1 MGTSLSFFGLFT
13 PSSRK
18 SRSSRRLPRRKLELT
33 PQCEQLEIKIAPA
46 TFTWTGAS
54 SPQWSNAGNW
64 LENGASTTN
73 VPGSSDAVV
82 FGAEASN
89 LTNVN
94 DISGEQVQSI
104 NIQATG
110 YDIFGNG
117 VTLTNGLTDSSSAGD
132 SSLNIDITMNPG
144 SASFP
149 IQLTGAGTLNLA
161 GGLSGNL
168 SGGGL
173 AISGP
178 GVLALEGSRADTYSG
193 PTTLSS
199 SVTVELNKLG
209 ANAAIPGDLVIN
221 SGANLT
227 FLSDNQIADAS
238 TVTLNDSTLNLSNY
252 SDTISSLV
260 LDGTGAASVTTGSKT
275 LSLLG
280 DVTASADATISGSL
294 SLAVGTHTFDVDS
307 GQNLT
312 VSATVGGSGGLN
324 ETGAGTLTLNATNSY
339 AGTTE
344 VTGGTLLMGAANVL
358 PATTALTVDPGSTLE
373 LAGFDQTVSS
383 LSGSGDGQINLGSS
397 APTTLTVG
405 DATDT
410 TFAGVIEGAGG
421 LTKQGAGTLTLT
433 GANTFTGATDI
444 TAGTLMVNGSL
455 DSLSAVTVQAGAT
468 LSGSGTLGNVDDWGT
483 IAPGDASNTGVLT
496 VNDVVFET
504 GSTYQV
510 ALATPS
516 NGVLNVSGTA
526 DFSGATLSASMTL
539 PAFSPLTLVQNSSGR
554 SFGSSGFVNLP
565 DGSYL
570 SIGGNSYLSNYDYN
584 VSPHSD
590 DVVLINVQN
599 TTTIVQSSNLST
611 TYGDPVTFT
620 AIVSGGASTPT
631 GGVVFEADGSFLGD
645 GTNQGSGTWTY
656 TTSTLSAIG
665 HQIQAV
671 YQGDSLH
678 GPSTSAPITQ
688 SVAKATAIIT
698 SDPTAGSITYGQTL
712 ADSKLSGGTASVAGS
727 FAWTTPATAPGLGST
742 SESVTF
748 TPTDTADYNDATA
761 SVLINVQKAT
771 PVITWNDPADIT
783 YGTAL
788 SGTQLNATTPV
799 AGSFVYSPV
808 AGTVLSAGPAQ
819 TLSTTFTPTDTADY
833 NDATASVLINV
844 QKATPVI
851 TWSDPA
857 DITYG
862 TALSGTQ
869 LNATTP
875 VAGSFVYS
883 PVAGTVLGAG
893 LQQAL
898 NTTFTPTDTADYN
911 DATASVLINVQK
923 ATPVITWSDPAD
935 ITYGTAL
942 SGTQLNATTPV
953 AGSFVYSP
961 VAGTVLGA
969 GLQQALNTTFTPT
982 DTADYNDATASVLI
996 NVQKATPVIT
1006 WSDPADITYG
1016 TALSGTQL
1024 NATTPVAGSFVYSP
1038 VAGTVLGAGLQQ
1050 ALNTTF
1056 TPTDTADYNDATASV
1071 LINVQKATPVITWSD
1086 PADITYGTALSGT
1099 QLNATTPVAGSF
1111 VYSPV
1116 AGTVLGAGLQQALNT
1131 TFTPTDTADYND
1143 ATASVLI
1150 NVQKATPVIT
1160 WSDPAD
1166 ITYGTALSGTQL
1178 NATTPVAGS
1187 FVYSPVAG
1195 TVLGAGLQQA
1205 LNTTFTPTDTADYND
1220 ATASVLINVQKATPV
1235 ITWSDPADITYGTAL
1250 SGTQLN
1256 ATTPVAGSFV
1266 YSPVAGTVLG
1276 AGLQQALNTTFTPT
1290 DTADYNDATASVLIN
1305 VQKATPVITWSDP
1318 ADITYGTA
1326 LSGTQ
1331 LNATTPVAGSFVYS
1345 PVAGTVLGAGLQQAL
1360 NTTFTP
1366 TDTADYNDATA
1377 SVLINVQK
1385 ATPVITWSDPADIT
1399 YGTALSGTQLNATT
1413 PVAGSFVYSPVAGTV
1428 LGAGLQQALNTTFT
1442 PTDTAD
1448 YSDATASVLINVQQA
1463 TPTFSGLTAS
1473 QTITYGTT
1481 TIDVAGTLSS
1491 PTASPVGQDVTIT
1504 IDSVATT
1511 AIVGA
1516 GGSFTATIDTATV
1529 PASATPYVIAY
1540 DYAGDANFQS
1550 ASDSTTTLTV
1560 NQATAT
1566 FSGLTGSQTI
1576 TYGTATI
1583 DVAGTLSSPTPIP
1596 AGEDVTVTIDVA
1608 ATTAVVGDGGSFTA
1622 TIDTATL
1629 AASATPY
1636 TIAYGYAGDANFQA
1650 ASDSTTTLTVNKAQ
1664 ATILVTPYT
1673 VTYDGNAHTATGTA
1687 TGVNGGSLSGLDL
1700 SGTTHTN
1707 AGTYSDTW
1715 TFSDPNYVSQTGTV
1729 TDTIVQANAPAT
1741 LNQVLVDEDY
1751 RVFLNR
1757 AAEPAGLTNWSTQL
1771 NNGATPNSIGM
1782 AIANSTESQTDI
1794 VTNDYQNFLNRAPD
1808 SGGLASWLGQL
1819 QSGRTPDQVAAGI
1832 LGSAEYF
1839 KDNGSTNQG
1848 FVSAL
1853 YQSVLGRTPDSGG
1866 NAAWL
1871 NALASGVSRTQV
1883 AFDFLTSPEAAAM
1896 QVTSA
1901 DYSGILN
1908 RSPDTGGLN
1917 SWVTTL
1923 TGRSPSLTNQ
1933 QVTVNFIDSTENI
1946 NRIDAAIAQMP
1957 DATVDQVAM
1966 SLLGPPDRDSQ
1977 GG

>member
-1 MGTSLSFFGLFT
+1 M
-13 PSSRK
+13 
-18 SRSSRRLPRRKLELT
+18 
-33 PQCEQLEIKIAPA
+33 
-46 TFTWTGAS
+46 
-54 SPQWSNAGNW
+54 
-64 LENGASTTN
+64 
-73 VPGSSDAVV
+73 
-82 FGAEASN
+82 
-89 LTNVN
+89 
-94 DISGEQVQSI
+94 
-104 NIQATG
+104 
-110 YDIFGNG
+110 
-117 VTLTNGLTDSSSAGD
+117 
-132 SSLNIDITMNPG
+132 
-144 SASFP
+144 
-149 IQLTGAGTLNLA
+149 TGAGTLNLA

-788 SGTQLNATTPV
+788 RRDAAGRHAPV
-799 AGSFVYSPV
+799 CR
-808 AGTVLSAGPAQ
+808 
-819 TLSTTFTPTDTADY
+819 
-833 NDATASVLINV
+833 
-844 QKATPVI
+844 
-851 TWSDPA
+851 
-857 DITYG
+857 
-862 TALSGTQ
+862 ALR
-869 LNATTP
+869 
-875 VAGSFVYS
+875 VH
-883 PVAGTVLGAG
+883 
-893 LQQAL
+893 
-898 NTTFTPTDTADYN
+898 
-911 DATASVLINVQK
+911 
-923 ATPVITWSDPAD
+923 
-935 ITYGTAL
+935 
-942 SGTQLNATTPV
+942 
-953 AGSFVYSP
+953 
-961 VAGTVLGA
+961 
-969 GLQQALNTTFTPT
+969 
-982 DTADYNDATASVLI
+982 
-996 NVQKATPVIT
+996 
-1006 WSDPADITYG
+1006 
-1016 TALSGTQL
+1016 
-1024 NATTPVAGSFVYSP
+1024 
-1038 VAGTVLGAGLQQ
+1038 
-1050 ALNTTF
+1050 
-1056 TPTDTADYNDATASV
+1056 
-1071 LINVQKATPVITWSD
+1071 
-1086 PADITYGTALSGT
+1086 
-1099 QLNATTPVAGSF
+1099 
-1111 VYSPV
+1111 
-1116 AGTVLGAGLQQALNT
+1116 
-1131 TFTPTDTADYND
+1131 
-1143 ATASVLI
+1143 
-1150 NVQKATPVIT
+1150 
-1160 WSDPAD
+1160 
-1166 ITYGTALSGTQL
+1166 
-1178 NATTPVAGS
+1178 
-1187 FVYSPVAG
+1187 
-1195 TVLGAGLQQA
+1195 
-1205 LNTTFTPTDTADYND
+1205 
-1220 ATASVLINVQKATPV
+1220 
-1235 ITWSDPADITYGTAL
+1235 
-1250 SGTQLN
+1250 
-1256 ATTPVAGSFV
+1256 
-1266 YSPVAGTVLG
+1266 
-1276 AGLQQALNTTFTPT
+1276 
-1290 DTADYNDATASVLIN
+1290 
-1305 VQKATPVITWSDP
+1305 
-1318 ADITYGTA
+1318 
-1326 LSGTQ
+1326 
-1331 LNATTPVAGSFVYS
+1331 
-1345 PVAGTVLGAGLQQAL
+1345 
-1360 NTTFTP
+1360 
-1366 TDTADYNDATA
+1366 
-1377 SVLINVQK
+1377 
-1385 ATPVITWSDPADIT
+1385 
-1399 YGTALSGTQLNATT
+1399 
-1413 PVAGSFVYSPVAGTV
+1413 
-1428 LGAGLQQALNTTFT
+1428 
-1442 PTDTAD
+1442 
-1448 YSDATASVLINVQQA
+1448 
-1463 TPTFSGLTAS
+1463 
-1473 QTITYGTT
+1473 
-1481 TIDVAGTLSS
+1481 
-1491 PTASPVGQDVTIT
+1491 
-1504 IDSVATT
+1504 
-1511 AIVGA
+1511 A
-1516 GGSFTATIDTATV
+1516 GG
-1529 PASATPYVIAY
+1529 
-1540 DYAGDANFQS
+1540 G
-1550 ASDSTTTLTV
+1550 
-1560 NQATAT
+1560 
-1566 FSGLTGSQTI
+1566 
-1576 TYGTATI
+1576 
-1583 DVAGTLSSPTPIP
+1583 
-1596 AGEDVTVTIDVA
+1596 
-1608 ATTAVVGDGGSFTA
+1608 
-1622 TIDTATL
+1622 
-1629 AASATPY
+1629 
-1636 TIAYGYAGDANFQA
+1636 
-1650 ASDSTTTLTVNKAQ
+1650 
-1664 ATILVTPYT
+1664 
-1673 VTYDGNAHTATGTA
+1673 
-1687 TGVNGGSLSGLDL
+1687 
-1700 SGTTHTN
+1700 
-1707 AGTYSDTW
+1707 
-1715 TFSDPNYVSQTGTV
+1715 
-1729 TDTIVQANAPAT
+1729 
-1741 LNQVLVDEDY
+1741 
-1751 RVFLNR
+1751 
-1757 AAEPAGLTNWSTQL
+1757 
-1771 NNGATPNSIGM
+1771 NGAERG
-1782 AIANSTESQTDI
+1782 
-1794 VTNDYQNFLNRAPD
+1794 
-1808 SGGLASWLGQL
+1808 
-1819 QSGRTPDQVAAGI
+1819 AA
-1832 LGSAEYF
+1832 
-1839 KDNGSTNQG
+1839 
-1848 FVSAL
+1848 
-1853 YQSVLGRTPDSGG
+1853 RR
-1866 NAAWL
+1866 
-1871 NALASGVSRTQV
+1871 SR
-1883 AFDFLTSPEAAAM
+1883 
-1896 QVTSA
+1896 
-1901 DYSGILN
+1901 
-1908 RSPDTGGLN
+1908 
-1917 SWVTTL
+1917 
-1923 TGRSPSLTNQ
+1923 
-1933 QVTVNFIDSTENI
+1933 
-1946 NRIDAAIAQMP
+1946 
-1957 DATVDQVAM
+1957 
-1966 SLLGPPDRDSQ
+1966 
-1977 GG
+1977 